1 MQAVVVTNP
10 LFLMLASL
18 SWNTVP
24 KFELQTIKTQAASRE
39 KQEKHQKI
47 AYKERLY
54 LFATHTNKSFNKTFQ
69 GPFQSCVP

>member
-39 KQEKHQKI
+39 KQEKHQKNSLQ
-47 AYKERLY
+47 R
-54 LFATHTNKSFNKTFQ
+54 KTVF
-69 GPFQSCVP
+69 V